1 LLIAAAGRGWAGLDC
16 AGLDWAGL
24 ASAGLAGADPNWGRW
39 LAETELAD
47 TGLADTGLADSELAD
62 SELADTELADTELAD
77 IELADIGAIT
87 SKSAWLLPA
96 PGAAARALARSDA
109 WLLTGLASAFLRC
122 GPITMIMFR
131 PSCLGCDSTKPSSS
145 TSPASRWSSL

>member
-1 LLIAAAGRGWAGLDC
+1 MKAGPELVDAE
-16 AGLDWAGL
+16 L
-24 ASAGLAGADPNWGRW
+24 AVTGLAGA
-39 LAETELAD
+39 ELAD
-47 TGLADTGLADSELAD
+47 A
-62 SELADTELADTELAD
+62 ELADTELAD
-77 IELADIGAIT
+77 IGAIA
-87 SKSAWLLPA
+87 SKSMWLLPA

-109 WLLTGLASAFLRC
+109 WLLTGLVSAFLRC